1 LENPDKPRL
10 GRLDSFAPPESA
22 KQTKKRFLQQFVRVR
37 RLAPA
42 NQQIPVKAGGMLG
55 VKPGGDL
62 SRIVTCTGSRLR
74 VQHQGDGCAIVY
86 SYHSHLKRRS
96 F

>member
-1 LENPDKPRL
+1 LEDPDEPRFRRVDFFTL
-10 GRLDSFAPPESA
+10 PERA
-22 KQTKKRFLQQFVRVR
+22 KEAKKRFLQQFVRVR